1 MNKIKNINDE
11 ELQNLAE
18 MHKHFIKKLG
28 LEERY
33 VTGAEIADILGFSTR
48 TVRKWIEEMLHLY
61 IRGLL
66 PKLVIGTTKGY
77 IYTDDKE
84 IIEPIIKARIKN
96 FKSIAYNWYYVQK
109 RISNNENLK
118 ISDFLGVENE

>member
-11 ELQNLAE
+11 ELKELA
-18 MHKHFIKKLG
+18 KTYKYFIGKLG

-33 VTGAEIADILGFSTR
+33 VTGTEMAKILGCSTR
-48 TVRKWIEEMLHLY
+48 AVRKLIEEMLHLY
-61 IRGLL
+61 TRGLL

-84 IIEPIIKARIKN
+84 IIEPIIKARINN

-109 RISNNENLK
+109 RISNNDNLK